1 MSISVVF
8 PMYNERNYVK
18 KCVALVIEAVK
29 EIANDYEII
38 IVDDCSIDDSGRIV
52 DDIARQNPL
61 VKVIHNQKN
70 RKLGG
75 SLKSGFQLA
84 SKEYVLYSDI
94 DMPFDFKEIRKA
106 FDLLL
111 IQDAEIVSAYR
122 INKGADG
129 AKRYIYSFVYN
140 VFIRLLFGLKVKDIN
155 FSFKVIKNS
164 FLKKNM
170 LISEGSFINAELFIR
185 AKRCAAKITQFPVVY
200 FPRQVGVSR
209 LSSLAVIIK
218 IVQEA
223 LYFRLGLLKN
233 GK

>member
-8 PMYNERNYVK
+8 PMYNERNYVRK
-18 KCVALVIEAVK
+18 SVALAIAAIK
-29 EIANDYEII
+29 EITNDYEII
-38 IVDDCSIDDSGRIV
+38 IVDDCSIDDSGSIA
-52 DDIARQNPL
+52 DDLARGNPQ
-61 VKVIHNQKN
+61 VKVIHQAKN

-75 SLKSGFQLA
+75 TLKSGFGLA
-84 SKEYVLYSDI
+84 SKEYVIYSDI
-94 DMPFDFKEIRKA
+94 DMPFDFKEIKKA
-106 FDLLL
+106 FNLLL
-111 IQDAEIVSAYR
+111 IQDAQIVSAYR

-129 AKRYIYSFVYN
+129 AKRYIYSLVYN

-164 FLKKNM
+164 FLKKNT
-170 LISEGSFINAELFIR
+170 LVSEGSFINAELFIR
-185 AKRCAAKITQFPVVY
+185 AKRCAAKITQFPAVY

-218 IVQEA
+218 IMQEA